1 MNKKLPIIIS
11 ALALFF
17 LTFIL
22 LKTDK
27 SNKTEKITSPVKQ
40 ERVWQVKSIDTMKYA
55 RDLSGAKLNDPTF
68 DQTID
73 AQVKAIKGTNATY
86 VAIATPYDE
95 KFIPILIRWVNSA
108 RKYNLNVWFRGNFA
122 GWEGWFGES
131 RSLSREEHLRLTRE
145 FIQKHPEQYRGVF

>member
-40 ERVWQVKSIDTMKYA
+40 ERVWQVKSIDTMKYS

-68 DQTID
+68 DQIID
-73 AQVKAIKGTNATY
+73 KQVKAIKGAGASY
-86 VAIATPYDE
+86 VAIGTPYDE
-95 KFIPILIRWVNSA
+95 KFIPILSRWVSSA
-108 RKYNLNVWFRGNFA
+108 RKNGLSVWFRGNFS
-122 GWEGWFGES
+122 GWEGGF
-131 RSLSREEHLRLTRE
+131 
-145 FIQKHPEQYRGVF
+145 